1 MPMSRYIATISTSIP
16 FLWAVFC
23 MLSTPVPQA
32 QCVAIDPDEVVLQSH
47 LKRLATQLDTQ
58 PQSITNGQVVWIRVH
73 HAGKAAFRREV
84 EPLLDRAYESAPSSS
99 RNPERRSVVLL
110 WEWAPTPKE
119 GIPLTRENVMDGRFA
134 QTNKLWTAQAQA
146 CFDFILRTH
155 DGQIDSPDSDDW
167 KSEFYR
173 WINKNRPRVE
183 LERSSQE
190 SCRLSGLYLVHREL
204 RKAADAEK
212 DFSSFCKEMRLEVS
226 FLMASAIQRDLDLRK
241 QVYLLLKEH
250 PNMHVISAFGAG
262 HDPAF
267 ILAGVKNRKILAVK
281 GIEESEWDRI
291 VIDIRNKL
299 LSPGLNQ
306 ISIKDSLE
314 FNVRGSAI
322 GDGLRKG
329 LTTEQAFKFSERL
342 VAESLEQ
349 FGSWTELAR
358 SFFFQMR
365 NQ

>member
-1 MPMSRYIATISTSIP
+1 M
-16 FLWAVFC
+16 
-23 MLSTPVPQA
+23 
-32 QCVAIDPDEVVLQSH
+32 AIDPDEVVLQSH

-84 EPLLDRAYESAPSSS
+84 EPLLDRAYESAPPSPRS
-99 RNPERRSVVLL
+99 PERRSVVLL

-119 GIPLTRENVMDGRFA
+119 GIPLTRENVMDGTFA

-190 SCRLSGLYLVHREL
+190 SCHLSGLYLVHRGL
-204 RKAADAEK
+204 MKAAAAEK
-212 DFSSFCKEMRLEVS
+212 DFSSFCKEIRLEVS

-241 QVYLLLKEH
+241 QVYLLLNEH

-262 HDPAF
+262 HDPTL

-281 GIEESEWDRI
+281 GLEGSEWGRI
-291 VIDIRNKL
+291 AVDIRDKL

-306 ISIKDSLE
+306 ISLEDSLE
-314 FNVRGSAI
+314 FDVRSSTIA
-322 GDGLRKG
+322 DGLRKG
-329 LTTEQAFKFSERL
+329 LATEQAIEFSERL
-342 VAESLEQ
+342 VAEGLEE
-349 FGSWTELAR
+349 FGTWTELAR
-358 SFFFQMR
+358 SIFFQTGNKSSIR
-365 NQ
+365 GEASRSRSK